1 MTTADSEPVDLAI
14 HRVIDSLLTSGVIA
28 SFDHQ
33 STLPSTNSTALD
45 WLNTHRGSERVEIIG
60 SQLPRLVIADSQTAG
75 RGRLGR
81 TWQAQQDGL
90 AFSLVLSGCE
100 ELLSIAV
107 GVAIAETIEHLAAP
121 LRCGLKWPNDV
132 WINGKKVAGTL
143 IERVDL
149 PSQRHDGPLVA
160 VVIGIG
166 LNVGSSP
173 NLSESETTSICEAT
187 GKWIT
192 RSAML
197 SELIPAVIDTVQRC
211 QTDRDECLDAFRHR
225 CALTGEMIRCSI
237 DGQVVEGRCE
247 GISLNGEMRIHT
259 ESGER
264 VCRSGEVSRVRVSTT
279 SVAPPNP

>member
-1 MTTADSEPVDLAI
+1 MTTTDSGPVDPTI
-14 HRVIDSLLTSGVIA
+14 QRVIDSLLASGVIA
-28 SFDHQ
+28 SCDHQ

-45 WLNTHRGSERVEIIG
+45 WLNTYRGSERVDAIDT
-60 SQLPRLVIADSQTAG
+60 QLPRLVIADSQTAG

-81 TWQAQQDGL
+81 SWQAQQDGL
-90 AFSLVLSGCE
+90 ACSLVLSGCE

-107 GVAIAETIEHLAAP
+107 GVAIAEAIEHLAAP
-121 LRCGLKWPNDV
+121 LRCRLKWPNDV

-149 PSQRHDGPLVA
+149 PSQDRDRSLVA

-173 NLSESETTSICEAT
+173 KLSESETTSVCEAT

-192 RSAML
+192 RSAVL
-197 SELIPAVIDTVQRC
+197 SELIPMVIESVQRC
-211 QTDRDECLDAFRHR
+211 QSDRDECLDAFRRR
-225 CALTGEMIRCSI
+225 CVLTGEMIRCSI
-237 DGQVVEGRCE
+237 DGQVLLGRCE
-247 GISLNGEMRIHT
+247 GLNLNGELRIRT

-264 VCRSGEVSRVRVSTT
+264 VCRSGEVSRVRISTT
-279 SVAPPNP
+279 FIAPPNP